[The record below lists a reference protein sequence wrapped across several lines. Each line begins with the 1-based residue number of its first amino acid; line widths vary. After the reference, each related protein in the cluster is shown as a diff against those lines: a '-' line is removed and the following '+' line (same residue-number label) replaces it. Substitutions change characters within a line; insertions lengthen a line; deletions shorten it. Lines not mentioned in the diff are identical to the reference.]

1 MSTNETNQQEK
12 YDYPAVTY
20 LKIFK
25 ENKVDIDKEVF
36 ISILENIAKHEEFL
50 IQMTWIEAKLDG
62 YKTGSYE
69 YMDKKYNLF
78 DPSNLLKPS
87 ETK

>member
-1 MSTNETNQQEK
+1 MSTNETNEPQK
-12 YDYPAVTY
+12 YDYPAVVY
-20 LKIFK
+20 LKTFK
-25 ENKVDIDKEVF
+25 DSKVDIDKDVF

-50 IQMTWIEAKLDG
+50 VQMTWIDAKIDG

-69 YMDKKYNLF
+69 YMDKKFNLV

>member
-1 MSTNETNQQEK
+1 MEQNETQQSK
-12 YDYPAVTY
+12 KFDYPAVTY
-20 LKIFK
+20 LNIFK
-25 ENKVDIDKEVF
+25 DNKVDIDKDVF

-69 YMDKKYNLF
+69 YMEKKYNLF
-78 DPSNLLKPS
+78 DPSNLLRPS
-87 ETK
+87 ETE